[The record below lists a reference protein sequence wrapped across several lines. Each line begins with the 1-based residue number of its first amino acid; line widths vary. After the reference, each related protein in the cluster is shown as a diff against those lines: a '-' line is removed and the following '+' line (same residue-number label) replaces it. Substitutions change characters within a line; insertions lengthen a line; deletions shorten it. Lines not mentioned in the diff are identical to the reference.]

1 MASHMTQLLLTRYMA
16 GKTTKVER
24 IPRRPLPE
32 FKEAGS
38 LSKAIARDG
47 LLGTALE
54 DKNEYG
60 PTAMIVLLMIVA
72 TITGG
77 LILAF
82 RYFG

>member
-1 MASHMTQLLLTRYMA
+1 MTQIHLTRYMA

-38 LSKAIARDG
+38 LSKALARDG

>member
-1 MASHMTQLLLTRYMA
+1 MTQLLLTRYMA

-38 LSKAIARDG
+38 LSKALARDG